1 MRGLLDSFWR
11 AGAYCLH
18 PRVIWLSLL
27 PLILTGALAAALG
40 WFLWEP
46 ALDAVRDLLQASTL
60 TATALD
66 WLDAVGGSGL
76 HAVIAPLI
84 VLALAVPLLVVV
96 SLLIVALMMMP
107 RLVDLVAQRRFP
119 ALERRHGESLW
130 SSLLWSLGATLA
142 ALAALVV
149 SMPLWLIPPL
159 VLLLPPL
166 IWGWLGYRVMT
177 FDALAEHATRE
188 ERRAIMRAH
197 RLPLLGIGVVTGYL
211 GAAPALVW
219 AVSAAFLVLAPL
231 LIVVSVW
238 LYTMVFAF
246 SALWFAHYCLAEL
259 EASRARAAAQV
270 PDGAAPSNPGTPAPP
285 VAPPLLPPA
294 A

>member
-27 PLILTGALAAALG
+27 PLILTGTLAAALG
-40 WFLWEP
+40 WFFWEP
-46 ALDAVRDLLQASTL
+46 ALDAVRDLLQGSAL

-66 WLDAVGGSGL
+66 WLDTVGGSSL
-76 HAVIAPLI
+76 HAVVAPLI

-107 RLVDLVAQRRFP
+107 RLVDLVARRRFP
-119 ALERRHGESLW
+119 ALERRRGESLW
-130 SSLLWSLGATLA
+130 SALLWSLGATLV

-149 SMPLWLIPPL
+149 SVPLWLIPPL

-166 IWGWLGYRVMT
+166 IWGWLSYRVMA

-197 RLPLLGIGVVTGYL
+197 RVPLLGIGVVTGYL

-246 SALWFAHYCLAEL
+246 SALWCAHYCLAEL
-259 EASRARAAAQV
+259 EALRARATADAPGGAMTDPGATAA
-270 PDGAAPSNPGTPAPP
+270 P

-294 A
+294 N

>member
-1 MRGLLDSFWR
+1 MRGLIDSFWR

-27 PLILTGALAAALG
+27 PLILTGALAGALG
-40 WFLWEP
+40 WFFWEP
-46 ALDAVRDLLQASTL
+46 AIDVVRDLLQASAL
-60 TATALD
+60 TATALG
-66 WLDAVGGSGL
+66 WLDAVGGGGL

-107 RLVDLVAQRRFP
+107 KLVDLVARRRFP
-119 ALERRHGESLW
+119 TLERRHGESLW
-130 SSLLWSLGATLA
+130 SSLLWSAGATLA

-149 SMPLWLIPPL
+149 SIPLWLIPPL

-166 IWGWLGYRVMT
+166 IWGWLSYRVMA
-177 FDALAEHATRE
+177 FDSLADHATRE
-188 ERRAIMRAH
+188 ERRALMHAH
-197 RLPLLGIGVVTGYL
+197 RMPLLGIGVVTGYL

-231 LIVVSVW
+231 LVVVSVW

-259 EASRARAAAQV
+259 EALRTRALAEAPGGAAEAGPAAA
-270 PDGAAPSNPGTPAPP
+270 P
-285 VAPPLLPPA
+285 VTPPLLPPA

>member
-1 MRGLLDSFWR
+1 
-11 AGAYCLH
+11 
-18 PRVIWLSLL
+18 
-27 PLILTGALAAALG
+27 
-40 WFLWEP
+40 
-46 ALDAVRDLLQASTL
+46 
-60 TATALD
+60 
-66 WLDAVGGSGL
+66 
-76 HAVIAPLI
+76 
-84 VLALAVPLLVVV
+84 
-96 SLLIVALMMMP
+96 VALMMMP
-107 RLVDLVAQRRFP
+107 QLVDLVAGRRFP
-119 ALERRHGESLW
+119 ALERRRGESLW
-130 SSLLWSLGATLA
+130 SALLWSLCATLA

-149 SMPLWLIPPL
+149 SIPLWLIPPL

-166 IWGWLGYRVMT
+166 IWGWLSYRVMS
-177 FDALAEHATRE
+177 FDALAEHATRD
-188 ERRAIMRAH
+188 ERREVMRAH

-259 EASRARAAAQV
+259 EALRARRTADA
-270 PDGAAPSNPGTPAPP
+270 PGGAMADPGATPAP

>member
-27 PLILTGALAAALG
+27 PLILTGALAGALG
-40 WFLWEP
+40 WFFWEP
-46 ALDAVRDLLQASTL
+46 ALDAVRNLLQASTL
-60 TATALD
+60 TVTALD
-66 WLDAVGGSGL
+66 WLDAIGGSGL

-96 SLLIVALMMMP
+96 SLLIVALIMMP
-107 RLVDLVAQRRFP
+107 RLVDLVARRRFP
-119 ALERRHGESLW
+119 ALERRRGESLW
-130 SSLLWSLGATLA
+130 SSLLWSLGATLV

-166 IWGWLGYRVMT
+166 IWGWLSYRVMA

-188 ERRAIMRAH
+188 ERRAIMHAH
-197 RLPLLGIGVVTGYL
+197 RVPLLGIGVVTGYL

-259 EASRARAAAQV
+259 EALRARAAV
-270 PDGAAPSNPGTPAPP
+270 AAPGGAMADPGPDAAP